1 LDRSWLLV
9 PWRKAQDRRAPE
21 RRNCGANRE
30 DRAVALQALDDLV
43 SQGQFEVVDEIYA
56 QLGRLAPA
64 PERVKPARAMPAEQD
79 KPHKWP
85 VRISMTANRDMK
97 RHLELARLDD
107 GIEVTARLRAMIH
120 VTTTDDVVVDV
131 VLDLLRQSQD

>member
-1 LDRSWLLV
+1 V

-64 PERVKPARAMPAEQD
+64 PERVKP
-79 KPHKWP
+79 HKWP